1 MIVIIRVL
9 THTHSTNNII
19 PQNKD
24 TNPKTATSRGQD
36 KDTMK
41 TVLEPTR
48 IYIPL
53 ILITIA
59 LKTDIAK
66 IIMNLDLLHRKE
78 GLYLGLGGLK
88 TAMGLELIDRKLT
101 KIKTINLAKI
111 EVTLT
116 HSFANSSKS
125 I

>member
-1 MIVIIRVL
+1 MNVIIRVL
-9 THTHSTNNII
+9 THTHSTNNTI

-24 TNPKTATSRGQD
+24 TNPKTATSRGQG

-41 TVLEPTR
+41 TAQEPTK

-59 LKTDIAK
+59 LKTDITK

-78 GLYLGLGGLK
+78 DLCLGPGGLK
-88 TAMGLELIDRKLT
+88 TAMGLEFL
-101 KIKTINLAKI
+101 
-111 EVTLT
+111 
-116 HSFANSSKS
+116 SKR
-125 I
+125 